1 MFKNISNAQW
11 IWFSGVH
18 VLMSDF
24 FPASSCFTA
33 TGEGSLSLQEQFLAQ
48 HAFTKQP
55 FLRLP
60 LSQSLLNIKGQL
72 KVIFCFSDKNYR
84 LVLNGNLV
92 EIENGLLSIKGIN
105 GSGKTTYLL
114 GYQSCIGGLYFNPAY
129 RLSWPDCEDR
139 ERLS

>member
-1 MFKNISNAQW
+1 M
-11 IWFSGVH
+11 
-18 VLMSDF
+18 
-24 FPASSCFTA
+24 
-33 TGEGSLSLQEQFLAQ
+33 
-48 HAFTKQP
+48 
-55 FLRLP
+55 RLP

-72 KVIFCFSDKNYR
+72 KVVFCFSDENYR
-84 LVLNGNLV
+84 LILNGNLV
-92 EIENGLLSIKGIN
+92 EIENGLFSIKGIN